1 MGLKNQLLKNAK
13 NSKILAKKAILDFSF
28 IEMFKRIVWGP
39 NFGLT
44 LEILDHYDVG
54 SMTV

>member
-13 NSKILAKKAILDFSF
+13 NSKILVKKAILDFSF